1 MNPIISP
8 WSIYLINVLSGLKNI
23 FIAAVVAAIFVGIGS
38 AIYFLTV
45 IADPYYDEDDEKDQ
59 NKILN
64 IKKCFKKSVVG
75 LIISALLVVIA
86 PSKDTMYT
94 MLALDNLTTDNIQ
107 AIGKTGKDVIDYVS
121 DQIDKIVNG
130 NNSNDVEENEK

>member
-1 MNPIISP
+1 MKPIINP

-23 FIAAVVAAIFVGIGS
+23 FMAAVVAAIFVGIGS
-38 AIYFLTV
+38 AIYFLIV
-45 IADPYYDEDDEKDQ
+45 IDNPYHDKD
-59 NKILN
+59 KILN

-75 LIISALLVVIA
+75 LIISALLVVIT

-107 AIGKTGKDVIDYVS
+107 AIGETGKDVIDYVS

-130 NNSNDVEENEK
+130 NKNNDVEENEK

>member
-1 MNPIISP
+1 MNPIINP
-8 WSIYLINVLSGLKNI
+8 WSIYLINVLSGIKNI
-23 FIAAVVAAIFVGIGS
+23 FITAVEDAIFVGIGS
-38 AIYFLTV
+38 AICFFIV
-45 IADPYYDEDDEKDQ
+45 IGGPYYDKDDEKDQ
-59 NKILN
+59 NEILN

-75 LIISALLVVIA
+75 LIISALLVVIT

-130 NNSNDVEENEK
+130 NKNNDVEENEK

>member
-23 FIAAVVAAIFVGIGS
+23 FIVAAAAAILVGIGN
-38 AIYFLTV
+38 AIYFLIV
-45 IADPYYDEDDEKDQ
+45 IDSPYYNEDDEKDQ

-64 IKKCFKKSVVG
+64 IKKCVKKSVVG

-130 NNSNDVEENEK
+130 NQSNNVEENEK

>member
-23 FIAAVVAAIFVGIGS
+23 FIVAVVAAILVGIVN
-38 AIYFLTV
+38 AIYFLIV
-45 IADPYYDEDDEKDQ
+45 IDSPYYNEDDEKDQ

-130 NNSNDVEENEK
+130 NKNDDTEENER

>member
-23 FIAAVVAAIFVGIGS
+23 FIVAVAAAILVGIGN
-38 AIYFLTV
+38 AIYFFIV
-45 IADPYYDEDDEKDQ
+45 IDDPYYNEDDEKDQ

-86 PSKDTMYT
+86 PSKDTRYT

-130 NNSNDVEENEK
+130 NENDDTEENEK

>member
-23 FIAAVVAAIFVGIGS
+23 FIAAAVATIFVGIGNT
-38 AIYFLTV
+38 IYFLIV
-45 IADPYYDEDDEKDQ
+45 IDSTYYDEDDEKDQ

-64 IKKCFKKSVVG
+64 IKKCFKKIVVG
-75 LIISALLVVIA
+75 LIISALLVVIT

>member
-1 MNPIISP
+1 MNPIIDP

-23 FIAAVVAAIFVGIGS
+23 FITAVVAAIFVGIGN
-38 AIYFLTV
+38 AIYYLIV
-45 IADPYYDEDDEKDQ
+45 IDDPYYDKDNEKYQ

-64 IKKCFKKSVVG
+64 IKKRFKKSVVG

-94 MLALDNLTTDNIQ
+94 MLALNNLTTDNIQ

-130 NNSNDVEENEK
+130 NKNNDVEENEK

>member
-1 MNPIISP
+1 M
-8 WSIYLINVLSGLKNI
+8 
-23 FIAAVVAAIFVGIGS
+23 
-38 AIYFLTV
+38 
-45 IADPYYDEDDEKDQ
+45 
-59 NKILN
+59 
-64 IKKCFKKSVVG
+64 
-75 LIISALLVVIA
+75 LVVIT

-130 NNSNDVEENEK
+130 NKNNDVEENEK

>member
-1 MNPIISP
+1 MNPIINP
-8 WSIYLINVLSGLKNI
+8 WSIYLINVLSGLKNF

-94 MLALDNLTTDNIQ
+94 MLALNNLTTDNIQ

-130 NNSNDVEENEK
+130 NKNNDVEENEK

>member
-1 MNPIISP
+1 MNPIINP
-8 WSIYLINVLSGLKNI
+8 WSIYLINVLSGIKNI
-23 FIAAVVAAIFVGIGS
+23 FITAVVAAIFVGIGS
-38 AIYFLTV
+38 AICFFIV
-45 IADPYYDEDDEKDQ
+45 IGGPYYDKDDEKDQ

-64 IKKCFKKSVVG
+64 IKKCFKKSIVG
-75 LIISALLVVIA
+75 LIISALLVVIT

>member
-1 MNPIISP
+1 MNPIINP

>member
-1 MNPIISP
+1 MNPIINP
-8 WSIYLINVLSGLKNI
+8 WLIYLINVLSGLKNI
-23 FIAAVVAAIFVGIGS
+23 FIIAVVAAILVGIVN
-38 AIYFLTV
+38 V
-45 IADPYYDEDDEKDQ
+45 IFFSIVIGDPYYDKDNEKTQ

-75 LIISALLVVIA
+75 LIISALLVVIT

>member
-1 MNPIISP
+1 MNPIINP
-8 WSIYLINVLSGLKNI
+8 WSIYLINVLSGLKNF
-23 FIAAVVAAIFVGIGS
+23 FIAAVVVAIFVGIGS

-75 LIISALLVVIA
+75 LIISALLVVIT
-86 PSKDTMYT
+86 PSKDT
-94 MLALDNLTTDNIQ
+94 
-107 AIGKTGKDVIDYVS
+107 ID
-121 DQIDKIVNG
+121 
-130 NNSNDVEENEK
+130 

>member
-23 FIAAVVAAIFVGIGS
+23 FIAAAVAAIFGGIVN

-45 IADPYYDEDDEKDQ
+45 IDNPHHDED
-59 NKILN
+59 KILN
-64 IKKCFKKSVVG
+64 IKKCFKKIVVG
-75 LIISALLVVIA
+75 LIISALLVVIT

-107 AIGKTGKDVIDYVS
+107 AIGKTGKDVINYVT
-121 DQIDKIVNG
+121 DQIDKIVND
-130 NNSNDVEENEK
+130 NKNDDIEENKK

>member
-1 MNPIISP
+1 MNPIINP
-8 WSIYLINVLSGLKNI
+8 WLIYLINVLSGLKNI
-23 FIAAVVAAIFVGIGS
+23 FIVAVVVAIFVGIGS
-38 AIYFLTV
+38 VIFFLIV
-45 IADPYYDEDDEKDQ
+45 IGNSYYDEDDEKDQ

-64 IKKCFKKSVVG
+64 IIKCFKKSIVG

-130 NNSNDVEENEK
+130 NKNNDVEENEK

>member
-1 MNPIISP
+1 MNPIIDP

-23 FIAAVVAAIFVGIGS
+23 FITAVVAAIFVGIGN
-38 AIYFLTV
+38 AIYYLIV
-45 IADPYYDEDDEKDQ
+45 IDDPYYDKDNGKYQ

-64 IKKCFKKSVVG
+64 IKKRFKKSVVG

-94 MLALDNLTTDNIQ
+94 MLALNNLTTDNIQ

-130 NNSNDVEENEK
+130 NKNNDVEENEK

>member
-1 MNPIISP
+1 MKPIINP
-8 WSIYLINVLSGLKNI
+8 WSIYLINVLSELKNI
-23 FIAAVVAAIFVGIGS
+23 FMTAVVAAIFVGIGS
-38 AIYFLTV
+38 AIYFLIV
-45 IADPYYDEDDEKDQ
+45 IDNPYHDKD
-59 NKILN
+59 KILN

-75 LIISALLVVIA
+75 LIISALLVVIT

-107 AIGKTGKDVIDYVS
+107 AIGETGKDVIDYVS

-130 NNSNDVEENEK
+130 NKNNDVEENEK

>member
-23 FIAAVVAAIFVGIGS
+23 FIVAAAAAILVGIGN
-38 AIYFLTV
+38 AIYFLIV
-45 IADPYYDEDDEKDQ
+45 IDSPYYNEDDEKDQ

-130 NNSNDVEENEK
+130 NQSNNVEENEK

>member
-1 MNPIISP
+1 MNPIINP

-38 AIYFLTV
+38 AIYFLIA
-45 IADPYYDEDDEKDQ
+45 IADPYYDEDGEKDQ
-59 NKILN
+59 NEILN

-75 LIISALLVVIA
+75 LIISALLVVIT

-130 NNSNDVEENEK
+130 NQSNDVEENEK

>member
-23 FIAAVVAAIFVGIGS
+23 FIVAVAAAILVGIGN
-38 AIYFLTV
+38 AIYFLIV
-45 IADPYYDEDDEKDQ
+45 IDSPYYNEDDEKDQ

-75 LIISALLVVIA
+75 LIISALLFVIT

-107 AIGKTGKDVIDYVS
+107 AIGKTGKDVIDYVA
-121 DQIDKIVNG
+121 DQIDKIVN
-130 NNSNDVEENEK
+130 SNKNDDTEENEK

>member
-8 WSIYLINVLSGLKNI
+8 WLIYLINVLSGLKI
-23 FIAAVVAAIFVGIGS
+23 FFIVTVVAAIFVGIGS
-38 AIYFLTV
+38 AICFLIV
-45 IADPYYDEDDEKDQ
+45 IGGPYYDKNDEKDQ

-75 LIISALLVVIA
+75 LIISALLVVIT

-94 MLALDNLTTDNIQ
+94 MLALDNLTTYNIQ
-107 AIGKTGKDVIDYVS
+107 AIGKTGKDVIDYIS

-130 NNSNDVEENEK
+130 DQSNDVEENEK

>member
-1 MNPIISP
+1 MNPIINP

-23 FIAAVVAAIFVGIGS
+23 FIAAVVATIFVGIGN
-38 AIYFLTV
+38 AIYFSTV
-45 IADPYYDEDDEKDQ
+45 IDSPYYNKDDEKDQ

-64 IKKCFKKSVVG
+64 IKKCFKKIVVG
-75 LIISALLVVIA
+75 LIISALLVVIT

-107 AIGKTGKDVIDYVS
+107 AIGKTGKDVIYYVA

-130 NNSNDVEENEK
+130 NKSNDVEENEK

>member
-23 FIAAVVAAIFVGIGS
+23 FIIAVVAAILVGIVN
-38 AIYFLTV
+38 AIYFLIV
-45 IADPYYDEDDEKDQ
+45 IDSPYYNEDDEKDQ

-94 MLALDNLTTDNIQ
+94 ILALDNLTTDNIQ

-130 NNSNDVEENEK
+130 NKNDDTEENER

>member
-1 MNPIISP
+1 MFQK
-8 WSIYLINVLSGLKNI
+8 SI
-23 FIAAVVAAIFVGIGS
+23 
-38 AIYFLTV
+38 
-45 IADPYYDEDDEKDQ
+45 
-59 NKILN
+59 
-64 IKKCFKKSVVG
+64 VG
-75 LIISALLVVIA
+75 LIISALLVVIT

-130 NNSNDVEENEK
+130 NKIMM

>member
-1 MNPIISP
+1 MNPIINP

-64 IKKCFKKSVVG
+64 IKKCFKKSIVG
-75 LIISALLVVIA
+75 LIISALLVVIT

>member
-1 MNPIISP
+1 M
-8 WSIYLINVLSGLKNI
+8 
-23 FIAAVVAAIFVGIGS
+23 
-38 AIYFLTV
+38 
-45 IADPYYDEDDEKDQ
+45 
-59 NKILN
+59 
-64 IKKCFKKSVVG
+64 
-75 LIISALLVVIA
+75 LVVIT

>member
-75 LIISALLVVIA
+75 LIISALLVIIA

>member
-1 MNPIISP
+1 MNPIINP
-8 WSIYLINVLSGLKNI
+8 WSIYLINVLSGLKI
-23 FIAAVVAAIFVGIGS
+23 FFIVTVVAAIFVGIGS
-38 AIYFLTV
+38 AICFLIV
-45 IADPYYDEDDEKDQ
+45 IGGPYYDKDDEKDQ

-64 IKKCFKKSVVG
+64 IKKCFKKSIVG
-75 LIISALLVVIA
+75 LIISALLVVIT

-130 NNSNDVEENEK
+130 NKNNDVEENEK

>member
-1 MNPIISP
+1 MNPIINP
-8 WSIYLINVLSGLKNI
+8 WSIYLINVLSELKNF
-23 FIAAVVAAIFVGIGS
+23 FIAAVVVAIFVGIGS

-75 LIISALLVVIA
+75 LIISALLVVIT

-130 NNSNDVEENEK
+130 NQSNDVEENEK

>member
-1 MNPIISP
+1 MNPIINP

-75 LIISALLVVIA
+75 LIISALLVVIT

-130 NNSNDVEENEK
+130 NENDDTEENEK

>member
-1 MNPIISP
+1 MKPIINP
-8 WSIYLINVLSGLKNI
+8 WSIYLINVLSGLRDI
-23 FIAAVVAAIFVGIGS
+23 FMTAVVAAIFVGIVS
-38 AIYFLTV
+38 AIYFLIV
-45 IADPYYDEDDEKDQ
+45 IDNPYHDKD
-59 NKILN
+59 KILN

-107 AIGKTGKDVIDYVS
+107 TIGKTGKDVIDYVS

-130 NNSNDVEENEK
+130 NKSNDVEENEK

>member
-1 MNPIISP
+1 MF
-8 WSIYLINVLSGLKNI
+8 
-23 FIAAVVAAIFVGIGS
+23 FIVIGG
-38 AIYFLTV
+38 
-45 IADPYYDEDDEKDQ
+45 PYYDKDDEKDQ

-64 IKKCFKKSVVG
+64 IKKCFKKSIVG
-75 LIISALLVVIA
+75 LIISALLVVIT

-107 AIGKTGKDVIDYVS
+107 AIGKTGKDVIDYIS

-130 NNSNDVEENEK
+130 DQSNDVEENEK

>member
-8 WSIYLINVLSGLKNI
+8 WLIYLINVLSGLKI
-23 FIAAVVAAIFVGIGS
+23 FFIVTVVAAIFVGIGS
-38 AIYFLTV
+38 AICFLIV
-45 IADPYYDEDDEKDQ
+45 IGGPYYDKDDEKDQ

-64 IKKCFKKSVVG
+64 IKKCFKKSIVG
-75 LIISALLVVIA
+75 LIISALLVVIT

-130 NNSNDVEENEK
+130 NKNNDVEENEK

>member
-1 MNPIISP
+1 MNPIINP

-45 IADPYYDEDDEKDQ
+45 IADQYYDEDDEKDQ

-64 IKKCFKKSVVG
+64 IKKCFKKSIVG
-75 LIISALLVVIA
+75 LIISALLVVIT

>member
-45 IADPYYDEDDEKDQ
+45 IADPYYAEDDEKDQ

-130 NNSNDVEENEK
+130 NKSNDVEENEK

>member
-1 MNPIISP
+1 M
-8 WSIYLINVLSGLKNI
+8 
-23 FIAAVVAAIFVGIGS
+23 
-38 AIYFLTV
+38 
-45 IADPYYDEDDEKDQ
+45 
-59 NKILN
+59 
-64 IKKCFKKSVVG
+64 
-75 LIISALLVVIA
+75 LVVIT

-130 NNSNDVEENEK
+130 NQSNNVEENEK